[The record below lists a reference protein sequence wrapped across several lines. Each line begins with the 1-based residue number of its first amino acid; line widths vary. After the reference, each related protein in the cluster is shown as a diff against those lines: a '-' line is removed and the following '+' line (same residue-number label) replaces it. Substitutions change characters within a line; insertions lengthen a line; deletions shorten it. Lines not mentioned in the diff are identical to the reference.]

1 MDSLKVT
8 ENAREQSFQP
18 PSETYSLISSDLI
31 TARDNIIAEI
41 VTGNMSVEDG
51 LASYK
56 ATADSL
62 NLDKALEEMNAQ

>member
-1 MDSLKVT
+1 MASVLAIVKT
-8 ENAREQSFQP
+8 IF
-18 PSETYSLISSDLI
+18 PSINSC
-31 TARDNIIAEI
+31 IAQI

-62 NLDKALEEMNAQ
+62 NLDQALAEMNEQ